1 MKSPKPRISEVCVAM
16 LLGGI
21 VTLAVGLC
29 KRTTPYHDVEFWGY
43 DFLVNHGAS
52 GKPFPHIVIV
62 DFDEATF
69 YNLQKYPIPRR
80 TIAEVIQRVAA
91 SSPRIIGLD
100 MFLSEARSTEEDGA
114 MSIAL
119 ANAGNVILASQ
130 AQGGGIPELRPLSG
144 FCKPEELGQSSGF
157 CAESPPGA
165 FGYAAAN
172 LPLESDGFV
181 RAFFIFTDGSNPSI
195 TFPVMIAQQYAG
207 ESLKPVDRSAVR
219 FLGKKIPYSA
229 GESHEVLIG
238 TWYSNTAAHIS
249 AQTLLQ
255 GSPKPLK
262 ELRDKI
268 VLIGQ
273 SSNAARDLMLT
284 PLFRQELKSGSRI
297 RLSGTDI
304 HAAAIETLLNGR
316 AVQVFSARNLFM
328 LLYIISVLATLI
340 QLRLPLRV
348 SVGVIAGSALLMYFV
363 AQALLVWDHIWFQ
376 YTTVALALLLSVPV
390 TMTYRFAQERF
401 EHAAATHEREQ
412 LMGLFSRYVSAEVAQ
427 QIWERREEVVLAG
440 EQRIATVLF
449 SDIRNFTSLTEGKNS
464 HRVLDWLNEYLTEMD
479 EVIRA
484 HRGFLNKFMGDG
496 LMVLFGVPL
505 SDGIEADARNALH
518 TARHMLEKVR
528 DLNLIHQNDP
538 AFPTLKIGIGI
549 HTGTLTCGNIG
560 SRNRVEYSVI
570 GETVNLASRLEG
582 LTKEFGT
589 DIVFSASTFDA
600 VKKEFPDLR
609 ELGNAAVR
617 GFEGTI
623 RLYTVSNETP
633 REKTS
638 ESPFGGEE

>member
-1 MKSPKPRISEVCVAM
+1 MKSQKPRISEVLAP
-16 LLGGI
+16 LLLAAI
-21 VTLAVGLC
+21 ITLVVGFC
-29 KRTTPYHDVEFWGY
+29 RRTTPYQDAEFWGY
-43 DFLVNHGAS
+43 DFLVNHSVS
-52 GKPFPHIVIV
+52 GKAFPHVVIV

-69 YNLQKYPIPRR
+69 YNLQQYPISRK
-80 TIAEVIQRVAA
+80 TIAEAIQRVAA

-100 MFLSEARSTEEDGA
+100 MFLSEARNAEEDTA
-114 MSIAL
+114 MRIAL
-119 ANAGNVILASQ
+119 ADAGNVILASQ
-130 AQGGGIPELRPLSG
+130 EQAGGIPQLQPLLE
-144 FCKPEELGQSSGF
+144 FCKPEELGQNSGF
-157 CAESPPGA
+157 CAETTPGA

-172 LPLESDGFV
+172 LPLDSDGFV
-181 RAFFIFTDGSNPSI
+181 RAFFIFTGGSNPSI

-207 ESLKPVDRSAVR
+207 ESLKPVNRSAVR
-219 FLGKKIPYSA
+219 FLGKKILYSA
-229 GESHEVLIG
+229 AESHEVLIG
-238 TWYSNTAAHIS
+238 TWYSNTASHIS

-255 GSPKPLK
+255 GSLKPLN

-273 SSNAARDLMLT
+273 SSNAAQDLMLT
-284 PLFRQELKSGSRI
+284 PLFRKELKSGPRI
-297 RLSGTDI
+297 RLSGTDV
-304 HAAAIETLLNGR
+304 HAAAIETLLNGE
-316 AVQVFSARNLFM
+316 AVLVFSARNLFS
-328 LLYIISVLATLI
+328 LLYLISILAILI
-340 QLRLPLRV
+340 QLRLPLRISIV
-348 SVGVIAGSALLMYFV
+348 VIAGSALLAYFV

-376 YTTVALALLLSVPV
+376 YTTVTLALLLSVPL
-390 TMTYRFAQERF
+390 TMTYRFVQERF
-401 EHAAATHEREQ
+401 HHTAATHDREQ

-427 QIWERREEVVLAG
+427 QIWERRAEVVLAG
-440 EQRIATVLF
+440 EQRVATVLF

-528 DLNLIHQNDP
+528 DLNRSHQNDP

-600 VKKEFPDLR
+600 VKKEFPNLR

-623 RLYTVSNETP
+623 RLYTVSNEP
-633 REKTS
+633 PGNKKP
-638 ESPFGGEE
+638 ESPSGGKE